1 MGTADSKQKL
11 GERVIAARKKLED
24 DKKMQFE
31 RIKEIETQSPQT
43 IKVIMQSVEE
53 SFKSCSPFLEP
64 TLLMAW
70 ESNPEQCQNIV
81 LNSCRKVLNAPINKN
96 EYQWWL
102 KYVFPSSIWMFK
114 AKQKNR
120 FMYEE
125 LIDIANNMSSGI
137 INSMDS
143 IYDHL
148 KYHPKWKQLMEIKT
162 QTFVSR
168 QDDKKV
174 GLLQE
179 KGVGDILESKE
190 EDNSSDLQSFI
201 DSNLAINILTT
212 TAKNINNEF
221 QNHIKTV
228 MSRHGDFKPGPLK
241 KVERCV
247 SK

>member
-1 MGTADSKQKL
+1 MGATDSKQNL
-11 GERVIAARKKLED
+11 GERVRAARKKLDED
-24 DKKMQFE
+24 MKMQTE
-31 RIKEIETQSPQT
+31 RSDEIRSKSPAT
-43 IKVIMQSVEE
+43 MKVIIESIEG

-64 TLLMAW
+64 SLLIAW
-70 ESNPEQCQNIV
+70 KSNPDKCKDII
-81 LNSCRKVLNAPINKN
+81 LRACRKVLSAPIIKS
-96 EYQWWL
+96 EYDWFKQ
-102 KYVFPSSIWMFK
+102 YVFPTSIWMFK
-114 AKQKNR
+114 TKQNR

>member
-1 MGTADSKQKL
+1 MGTTDSKQKL
-11 GERVIAARKKLED
+11 GERVLAARKKLAD
-24 DKKMQFE
+24 DMKIQSE
-31 RIKEIETQSPQT
+31 RVTDIESKSPET
-43 IKVIMQSVEE
+43 KKVIMKSITD
-53 SFKSCSPFLEP
+53 SFKSCSPFLESI
-64 TLLMAW
+64 LLVAW
-70 ESNPEQCQNIV
+70 RINPEECGKIIVDTCQ
-81 LNSCRKVLNAPINKN
+81 RVLNAPINKD
-96 EYQWWL
+96 EYEWFI

-114 AKQKNR
+114 NSKNR